1 MDSWLSFSIN
11 FAYVGMLLSLVLVFI
26 RLIKGPTL
34 ADRVVALDLIAFI
47 TVGFIAV
54 HTLASGQKSLL
65 DVAITLGLVAFLGTI
80 AFAGFIAKRNQQQ
93 NEADNHES
101 LEQGGES

>member
-1 MDSWLSFSIN
+1 MNNWLQFTITLSYAGLLFSL
-11 FAYVGMLLSLVLVFI
+11 AMVFI

-54 HTLASGQKSLL
+54 HTLDSGQKSLL

-80 AFAGFIAKRNQQQ
+80 AFAGFIAKRSV
-93 NEADNHES
+93 E
-101 LEQGGES
+101 GESADIERTEGEH

>member
-1 MDSWLSFSIN
+1 VDSWLQLTITISY
-11 FAYVGMLLSLVLVFI
+11 AGLLFSLVMVFI
-26 RLIKGPTL
+26 RLILGPTL

-54 HTLASGQKSLL
+54 HTLDSGQKSLL

-80 AFAGFIAKRNQQQ
+80 AFSSFIAKRT
-93 NEADNHES
+93 
-101 LEQGGES
+101 LEEEE